1 MADWNS
7 PVLTDLY
14 SDFLSLLK
22 ARDDDLA
29 TMFDVGSPTNIPT
42 NAVRWNSANSR
53 FELWNGTTWVALSSL
68 YQIKAANAGNADTVG
83 GQAVSAL
90 LNNNLIPSGTKMV
103 FYQAAAPSGWTKDAS
118 QNDKALR
125 VVSGSGG
132 GSGGT
137 HPLSSPPST
146 AHTHTGPS
154 HTHSGPSH
162 RHTYNTVIAHTHGF
176 TTGLSGNHTHSVPE
190 GGFEAVPPWGYKY
203 NDSYRNRAPQTTGS
217 AGAHTH
223 TGTTN
228 STGSSSGNTSYSGTG
243 QTGAAGTGNT
253 SSNGPTA
260 FAPQYIDVI
269 ICTRN

>member
-7 PVLTDLY
+7 PALTDLY
-14 SDFLSLLK
+14 QDFLTSLK

-29 TMFDVGSPTNIPT
+29 TMFDTGTPTNIPT
-42 NAVRWNSANSR
+42 NAVRWNSANAR
-53 FELWNGTTWVALSSL
+53 FELWNGTAWVALSAL
-68 YQIKAANAGNADTVG
+68 YQIKAVNAGNADTVG
-83 GQAVSAL
+83 GYSAASL
-90 LNNNLIPSGTKMV
+90 LNSNLIPAGTKMV
-103 FYQAAAPSGWTKDAS
+103 FYQAAAPAGWTKDTV

-125 VVSGSGG
+125 VVSGAGG

-137 HPLSSPPST
+137 HPLSTPPST

-162 RHTYNTVIAHTHGF
+162 THSYSTVIAHTHAF
-176 TTGLSGNHTHSVPE
+176 TTGSAGNHSH
-190 GGFEAVPPWGYKY
+190 GYSAQY
-203 NDSYRNRAPQTTGS
+203 VDGSNRTRAKTNTAAGQSDVLNTNS

-228 STGSSSGNTSYSGTG
+228 STGSASGTTGAAGTG
-243 QTGAAGTGNT
+243 QTGASGTGNT

-260 FAPQYIDVI
+260 FAPQFIDVI

>member
-1 MADWNS
+1 MADWNK

-14 SDFLSLLK
+14 QDFLNLLK

-29 TMFDVGSPTNIPT
+29 TMFDVGTPTNIPT
-42 NAVRWNSANSR
+42 NAVRWNSANNR
-53 FELWNGTTWVALSSL
+53 FEKWNGTTWVALSSL
-68 YQIKAANAGNADTVG
+68 YQIKAANAGDANTVG
-83 GQAVSAL
+83 GKSVSAL
-90 LNNNLIPSGTKMV
+90 LNSNLIPSGTKMV
-103 FYQAAAPSGWTKDAS
+103 FYQAAAPSGWTKDTT

-162 RHTYNTVIAHTHGF
+162 RHSYSTVIAHTHGF
-176 TTGLSGNHTHSVPE
+176 TTGSAGNHNHDALVDVN
-190 GGFEAVPPWGYKY
+190 GGQGF
-203 NDSYRNRAPQTTGS
+203 GS
-217 AGAHTH
+217 GAARTIGVSGKHYVASNGAHTH

-243 QTGAAGTGNT
+243 QTGASGTGNT

-269 ICTRN
+269 ICTKN